1 MRLLW
6 MDRLRGAAIVAVIVL
21 HAELGARAGSGR
33 DLPLVPAVN
42 ELLSPYRMPMLVAL
56 SGVLLTPALAKP
68 WRAYLRGKVRHLLWP
83 YLVWV
88 ALDTAYAA
96 LRAGGLGWDYVARLA
111 YDPQTYLWFL
121 AYLFVFYLVGLGL
134 PPWARIVGGPLVLA
148 LVWNADPAADW
159 HKFAWLLGWFLVGDT
174 VGRVV
179 RRWLHPAVVSP
190 RDVLGFVGRNSVV
203 FYVSHLMVIIFV
215 TDLAIWLGV
224 RDPTALF
231 VLAVVVP
238 LVVGTMLVRGRR
250 HRVIDGLFVWPAR
263 QRTASVMTA
272 ATSANDRPD
281 GSVRL
286 VPRRTAT
293 VPVPGS
299 TIRT

>member
-1 MRLLW
+1 
-6 MDRLRGAAIVAVIVL
+6 MDRLRGAAIIAVVVL
-21 HAELGARAGSGR
+21 HAELSARVAGGD
-33 DLPLVPAVN
+33 DLPLVHAVN
-42 ELLSPYRMPMLVAL
+42 ELLAPYRMPMLVAL
-56 SGVLLTPALAKP
+56 SGVLLTPALAKG
-68 WRAYLRGKVRHLLWP
+68 WQTYLRGKLRSLLWP

-88 ALDTAYAA
+88 TLDTAYVAA
-96 LRAGGLGWDYVARLA
+96 RAGGIGWDYVAHLA

-121 AYLFVFYLVGLGL
+121 AYLFVFYLVGLAL
-134 PPWARIVGGPLVLA
+134 PAWARVAGGPLVLA
-148 LVWNADPAADW
+148 LAWNADPSADW

-224 RDPTALF
+224 RGPTALF

-238 LVVGTMLVRGRR
+238 LVVGTLLVRGRR
-250 HRVIDGLFVWPAR
+250 HRVIDALFVWPLR

-286 VPRRTAT
+286 VPRRTAI